1 MFFFSWTPPP
11 NSQFSGANS
20 HSFLP
25 TKYFFN
31 IINLKIFS
39 TLKIFHLSFS
49 GGHQQLPLLCNVY
62 LLARK
67 IQSGRLPFRTSSYQQ
82 WRVVLFVGRS
92 CFRVRQEWSP
102 AAAAAKVFL
111 GNCCVWRKINCSR
124 WWFHLHSRILK
135 WREKKKTWRHRF
147 E

>member
-1 MFFFSWTPPP
+1 MLKSCIHFLFICFWFSVFFSWTPPP

-49 GGHQQLPLLCNVY
+49 GGHQQLPLLCIVY

-82 WRVVLFVGRS
+82 LRVVLFVGRS

-102 AAAAAKVFL
+102 AAAAAKVRLF
-111 GNCCVWRKINCSR
+111 RKLLC
-124 WWFHLHSRILK
+124 LK
-135 WREKKKTWRHRF
+135 ENKL
-147 E
+147 